1 MDYEVISYI
10 DEFTTKFLT
19 KKNVTLS
26 VGNVIRACPEISL
39 SNHLKSVPLYTL
51 DGDAFVGFVPRN
63 RLNRDVYN
71 WIWNKRYVEIKV
83 VEIQHKESSINK
95 VIISVLFKRKGYQ
108 ENTSI
113 AGLKFHINQFQN
125 TPINNNQELIFLREP
140 ENLHDSNAVAVYL
153 KSNKD
158 IGKLG
163 YLPRESNSFFSEYIK
178 DGGIVNG
185 NIEKVIRDSDSDEI
199 SYISIKLNCN

>member
-10 DEFTTKFLT
+10 DEFTTKFLI

-26 VGNVIRACPEISL
+26 VGDVIRACPEISL
-39 SNHLKSVPLYTL
+39 ANHLKSVPLYTL
-51 DGDAFVGFVPRN
+51 DGDAFVGFVTRN

-71 WIWNKRYVEIKV
+71 WIRSKRYVEIKV
-83 VEIQHKESSINK
+83 LEIQHKESSINK
-95 VIISVLFKRKGYQ
+95 VIISVFFKRKGYQ

-125 TPINNNQELIFLREP
+125 IHITNDQELIFLREP
-140 ENLHDSNAVAVYL
+140 DNQHDSYAVAIYL
-153 KSNKD
+153 ANNTN

-163 YLPRESNSFFSEYIK
+163 YLPRGSNSFFFEYIK

-185 NIEKVIRDSDSDEI
+185 KIEKVIKDSSSDEV
-199 SYISIKLNCN
+199 SYISINVICN